1 MENKIEMC
9 IMCGDE
15 PVHIQKRHLGLSC
28 WNKIRDNG
36 GLPPL
41 PRKSEKESRENR
53 KKNLIKKYGFGIIM
67 DFDDLNHRPF
77 WNLVDVGNKHGFT
90 REYARQIYKVLYGK
104 AYGKAKVRKTSNR
117 IRSEKSIACTHD
129 PRRKFAE
136 YKRNGSNI
144 WKSALS
150 EKMFFDECEKRGL
163 VSEILC
169 NSEIDLKVSGY
180 FIDVKSSFTP
190 AKPKGAVTPFRHFR
204 ISRKQKE
211 KCDFL
216 ACYHS
221 GEKAFF
227 IIPKKEFPKS
237 FKLYISE
244 VKTNHYSSKNRY
256 WQYRNA
262 WHQLAHHRGIGG

>member
-15 PVHIQKRHLGLSC
+15 PIHIQKRHLGLNC
-28 WNKIRDNG
+28 WNKIRYNG

-53 KKNLIKKYGFGIIM
+53 KKNLITKYGFGIIC

-169 NSEIDLKVSGY
+169 SARIDIKINGY
-180 FIDVKSSFTP
+180 LIDVKSCFTP
-190 AKPKGAVTPFRHFR
+190 VLNPGSITPHRRFK
-204 ISRKQKE
+204 ISPAQRK
-211 KCDFL
+211 KCDFF
-216 ACYHS
+216 ACYHG
-221 GEKAFF
+221 GEKTFF
-227 IIPKKEFPKS
+227 IIPQAAIPSKKS
-237 FKLYISE
+237 DIIISE
-244 VKTNHYSSKNRY
+244 RKSTYHNAKNRY

-262 WHQLAHHRGIGG
+262 YNQLSHRGIGG